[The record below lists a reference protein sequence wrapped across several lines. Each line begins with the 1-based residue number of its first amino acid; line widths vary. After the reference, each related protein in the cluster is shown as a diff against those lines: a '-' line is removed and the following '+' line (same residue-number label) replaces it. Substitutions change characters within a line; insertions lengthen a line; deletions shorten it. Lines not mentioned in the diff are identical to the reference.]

1 MSKEALTATY
11 RPQTFKQVA
20 GQEAIK
26 TILSRAAAEDR
37 IAPAYLFSGTRGVG
51 KTTIARIFAKAINCQ
66 DAPAPEPCNACR
78 FCDQITKG
86 ASVDVMEID
95 GASNTGVDNVRRL
108 QENVA
113 YAPLDCRYKVIII
126 DEAHMLSKA
135 AFNALLKTLEEPPG
149 HVVFIMATTEPEKFP
164 QTIISRC
171 QHYVFKRLPQQELV
185 DHLSFILEQEGV
197 SFELPAVHLLARR
210 GAGSVRDSMS
220 LLAQVLALGKDGLRV
235 REVREVLGLA
245 DQELYIDLVKAI
257 AAQDLG
263 ALGRIQNEV
272 LDKGLDLIFFL
283 RELVLCWRNLFL
295 FKQMGDKA
303 RELIDLPQEEVEA
316 WQACVPLFT
325 PAHVHACWQMTLE
338 GQRRVQASL
347 EPGLDLE
354 MLLVNLSYLP
364 SLLPLGKVTP
374 ATPPSSPQTTG
385 GTPAEGQAVS
395 SASTGFAARTSEHEE
410 SGVTGKPLHAPTRAE
425 ERHEGGPQPS
435 APQAAVH
442 ETPAPMTTGLD
453 SGGVSSSSRPLDWS
467 GFVRFCQSHKGT
479 EGHGFMFLL
488 QVQGVIEDDLI
499 RILCSKDFVYQQCS
513 RQEVVSRLKILAT
526 EWAGKPMDIRVEPP
540 REQTRMS
547 PGEVRKKALADPLVK
562 EVMDTFGAQVV
573 DIRKR

>member
-1 MSKEALTATY
+1 
-11 RPQTFKQVA
+11 
-20 GQEAIK
+20 
-26 TILSRAAAEDR
+26 
-37 IAPAYLFSGTRGVG
+37 
-51 KTTIARIFAKAINCQ
+51 
-66 DAPAPEPCNACR
+66 
-78 FCDQITKG
+78 
-86 ASVDVMEID
+86 
-95 GASNTGVDNVRRL
+95 VDNVRRL

-135 AFNALLKTLEEPPG
+135 ACNALLKTLEEPPG

-185 DHLSFILEQEGV
+185 DHLVFILEQEGI

-220 LLAQVLALGKDGLRV
+220 LLAQVLALGRDGLRV

-245 DQELYIDLVKAI
+245 HQELYIDLVKAI
-257 AAQDLG
+257 AAQDL
-263 ALGRIQNEV
+263 ASLGRIQNEV

-295 FKQMGDKA
+295 FMQMGDKA
-303 RELIDLPQEEVEA
+303 RELVDLPQEEVEA
-316 WQACVPLFT
+316 WQACVSLFT

-338 GQRRVQASL
+338 GQRKVQTSL

-374 ATPPSSPQTTG
+374 TTAQPAPGSGKTPG
-385 GTPAEGQAVS
+385 GGQDPS
-395 SASTGFAARTSEHEE
+395 SASAVSPRPAKSEPAKTPPGE
-410 SGVTGKPLHAPTRAE
+410 SSKAEALHKN
-425 ERHEGGPQPS
+425 ERQSPVPQE
-435 APQAAVH
+435 VR
-442 ETPAPMTTGLD
+442 ETPATMSAD
-453 SGGVSSSSRPLDWS
+453 SPAESRTLHWPA
-467 GFVRFCQSHKGT
+467 FVKFCQSQKGGD
-479 EGHGFMFLL
+479 GHGCMFLT
-488 QVQGVIEDDLI
+488 QIQGIVEDDGI
-499 RILCSKDFVYQQCS
+499 RLLCSKDFVYQQCS
-513 RQEVVSRLKILAT
+513 RQETVSRLRALAAQ
-526 EWAGKPMDIRVEPP
+526 WAGRPMDIRIEPP
-540 REQTRMS
+540 REATRVS

-562 EVMDTFGAQVV
+562 EVMDSFGAQVV
-573 DIRKR
+573 DIRQH